1 MGVGKCTCSHFFEF
15 LEKEKNVFLQ
25 KIFNKVFT
33 LCAENVCIRVCGI
46 LKLYCF

>member
-1 MGVGKCTCSHFFEF
+1 MGVGKVPAPIFFEF
-15 LEKEKNVFLQ
+15 LGKEKNVFLQ
-25 KIFNKVFT
+25 KIFNNVFT